1 MRISTER
8 LRGRSVA
15 LLVVVAT
22 LGASAAGASAA
33 DVQLIQAVKN
43 GDATAVRAL
52 LGRGADVD
60 ARLGDGAT
68 ALHWAAH
75 LNDLETA
82 DLLIRAGAAVDA
94 TNDLGVT
101 PLWVATTAG
110 SAAMVAKLLEARG
123 DPNIAPDTGGTPL
136 MIAAR
141 QGNVAAVRSLLAHGA
156 DVNAREGAQG
166 QTALM
171 WAVSQRRPEAVR
183 VLLEAGAD
191 LYARTR
197 SSRRHVLLC
206 CQKSLG
212 KTEGVVWVEQGGFT
226 PLLFAAR
233 HGAAASAELLVAAGA
248 PIDDTAAVG
257 ATPLVVA
264 AQYGLNGVAAVL
276 LEMGADPDAAG
287 PGQAALHWAAL
298 RGDRELVEILLAH
311 GANPNVRLT
320 RGSFLKHDRRAFAF
334 DKFLIG
340 ATPFVVAARRSD
352 TGIMRLLEAGGA
364 DTSLPAAGW
373 PDRGH
378 GCGRWQEHRAS
389 STQAR
394 GRADSGHGQVG
405 ARSGRGC
412 ERNQSVRRHRPAC
425 SGGQQVRQ
433 RHSAPRRA
441 WGARECAESDGPDA
455 AGGCARAARGP
466 RRIGHRRRRPREVS
480 RGLRGLGGQPG
491 PNAYGKPAPL
501 PGRHR
506 IARRAVGGPAARGLD
521 LHPPDAGDRSALGV
535 DTVR

>member
-1 MRISTER
+1 MRISTRR
-8 LRGRSVA
+8 LCGRSVA
-15 LLVVVAT
+15 LLVLVIAAT
-22 LGASAAGASAA
+22 LGASAAAGANAA

-75 LNDLETA
+75 LNDLEAA

-110 SAAMVAKLLEARG
+110 SAAMVAKLLEAHG

-171 WAVSQRRPEAVR
+171 WAVSQRRPQAVR

-212 KTEGVVWVEQGGFT
+212 KTEGVMWVEQGGFT

-352 TGIMRLLEAGGA
+352 TEIMQLLEAGGA
-364 DTSLPAAGW
+364 DTSLPLQ
-373 PDRGH
+373 D
-378 GCGRWQEHRAS
+378 GRTA
-389 STQAR
+389 
-394 GRADSGHGQVG
+394 VM
-405 ARSGRGC
+405 
-412 ERNQSVRRHRPAC
+412 V
-425 SGGQQVRQ
+425 
-433 RHSAPRRA
+433 
-441 WGARECAESDGPDA
+441 A
-455 AGGCARAARGP
+455 AGGKNT
-466 RRIGHRRRRPREVS
+466 
-480 RGLRGLGGQPG
+480 GLRRLRLAEGQI
-491 PNAYGKPAPL
+491 L
-501 PGRHR
+501 ET
-506 IARRAVGGPAARGLD
+506 V
-521 LHPPDAGDRSALGV
+521 RSALDLGV
-535 DTVR
+535 DANAISLSGDTALHVAAGSKFDSVIRLLAERGALVNALNRMGQTPLAVALAPPEAPDGSAIGGAALGRYREAYAAWTASRGQTPTANLLRSLGGTE

>member
-1 MRISTER
+1 MRISTR
-8 LRGRSVA
+8 WLCGRSIG
-15 LLVVVAT
+15 LLVVIAT
-22 LGASAAGASAA
+22 LGASAATGAGAA
-33 DVQLIQAVKN
+33 DVQLVQAVKN

-60 ARLGDGAT
+60 ARQSDGAT

-75 LNDLETA
+75 LNDLEAA

-156 DVNAREGAQG
+156 DASVREGAQG

-171 WAVSQRRPEAVR
+171 WAVARRHPRVVQ
-183 VLLEAGAD
+183 VLLETGAA
-191 LYARTR
+191 LNARTK

-212 KTEGVVWVEQGGFT
+212 KTEGIVWVEQGGFT

-257 ATPLVVA
+257 TTPLVVA
-264 AQYGLNGVAAVL
+264 AQHGFNEVAAVL
-276 LEMGADPDAAG
+276 LQRGADPDAAG
-287 PGQAALHWAAL
+287 AGQAALHWAAL
-298 RGDRELVEILLAH
+298 RGDREMVETLLAH
-311 GANPNVRLT
+311 GANPDVRLT
-320 RGSFLKHDRRAFAF
+320 RGSLLKHDRGAFAF

-340 ATPFVVAARRSD
+340 ATPFVLAARRSD
-352 TGIMRLLEAGGA
+352 TEIMRLLAAGGA
-364 DTSLPAAGW
+364 DTSLPLQDGRTAAM
-373 PDRGH
+373 
-378 GCGRWQEHRAS
+378 
-389 STQAR
+389 
-394 GRADSGHGQVG
+394 V
-405 ARSGRGC
+405 
-412 ERNQSVRRHRPAC
+412 
-425 SGGQQVRQ
+425 
-433 RHSAPRRA
+433 
-441 WGARECAESDGPDA
+441 A
-455 AGGCARAARGP
+455 AGGKTT
-466 RRIGHRRRRPREVS
+466 
-480 RGLRGLGGQPG
+480 GLLRLRLAEEQI
-491 PNAYGKPAPL
+491 L
-501 PGRHR
+501 ET
-506 IARRAVGGPAARGLD
+506 V
-521 LHPPDAGDRSALGV
+521 RSALDLGV
-535 DTVR
+535 DANAASLSGDTALHVAAGSKFDGVIRLLAERGAPVNARNRMEQTPLAVALAPPEAPDGSAIGGAALGRYREVYAAWAASRGQTPTANLLRSLGGTE